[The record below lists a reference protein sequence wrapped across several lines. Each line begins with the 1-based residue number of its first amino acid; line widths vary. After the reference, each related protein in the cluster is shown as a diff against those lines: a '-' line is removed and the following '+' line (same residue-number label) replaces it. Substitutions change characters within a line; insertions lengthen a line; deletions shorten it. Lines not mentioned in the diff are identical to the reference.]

1 MIRISPP
8 RRQLARVLFLALL
21 SALLLAAIAVY
32 FGSPGG
38 ELMPEAP
45 AALISDPAV
54 AVIHERW
61 ILFTP

>member
-21 SALLLAAIAVY
+21 SALLLVGIAVY
-32 FGSPGG
+32 AGTPGG

-61 ILFTP
+61 IVFTP

>member
-1 MIRISPP
+1 MIKLSPP

-21 SALLLAAIAVY
+21 SALLLVGIAAY
-32 FGSPGG
+32 SGTPGG

-45 AALISDPAV
+45 ASLISDPAV

-61 ILFTP
+61 ILFIP